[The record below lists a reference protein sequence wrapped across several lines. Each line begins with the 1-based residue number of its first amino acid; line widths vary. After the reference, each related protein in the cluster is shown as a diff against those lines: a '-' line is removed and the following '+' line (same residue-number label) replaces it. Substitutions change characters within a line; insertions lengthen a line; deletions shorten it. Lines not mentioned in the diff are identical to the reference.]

1 MRNGPSGFELKLK
14 KLFGEN
20 TMKNTIT
27 TLTLAIVL
35 TFGATFANAGIIV
48 TDRSDQA
55 AGIIVTDLANTGCNS
70 TERRG
75 IIVTDIFGT
84 MASLAGIIVTDLTG
98 IIVTDLSG
106 NSGKCTDTRSMS
118 RDGIIVT
125 DRAAGIIV
133 TD

>member
-1 MRNGPSGFELKLK
+1 
-14 KLFGEN
+14 
-20 TMKNTIT
+20 MKNTLT

-35 TFGATFANAGIIV
+35 TFGATFANAGIII

-55 AGIIVTDLANTGCNS
+55 AGIIVTDLANTGCKS
-70 TERRG
+70 AEKGG
-75 IIVTDIFGT
+75 IIVTDIYGT
-84 MASLAGIIVTDLTG
+84 FASLAGIIVTDLTG
-98 IIVTDLSG
+98 IIVTDLSNG
-106 NSGKCTDTRSMS
+106 REGCMANRSVS